1 MRLAAAKVK
10 ITNPL
15 IKETIDRFLPRSG
28 FARSVSILTGGT
40 ALAQV
45 VAIAASPILTRIY
58 KPADFGAL
66 QVFTSLM
73 ALAVVAS
80 AGRYELAIL
89 LPEDEQSSIDILAV
103 AVVCA
108 CVTATITGIIVSL
121 CHYHWILPASVS
133 VLKGNLWLL
142 PLSVLGGGLYQ
153 ILSYWAMRH
162 DGYPQIA
169 KSKLTQAGTQ
179 VGTQLGIGL
188 FVHGPIGLLVGDA
201 IGRVSG
207 TGRFIGDLW
216 SDSSDRIRAVRLSRM
231 IKVAARYRDYPLISM
246 WGALINSSGLALP
259 SLFLAQYYGA
269 QGTGW
274 FALVNRVFGVPAA
287 LIGLSISQVYASK
300 AAKLSRT
307 DPKYLMRIFLKT
319 TRAMLYLGLAPS
331 LVFVFFAPTLFQF
344 IFGHAWRE
352 AGEYAR
358 YLTMMFYAGFINS
371 PVQWTLNILEHQR
384 AQLAW
389 DVSRFFV
396 TLIALALP
404 HRFGYGPRIAVFCYG
419 VSMTLM
425 YAIHWLQSYFAIRN
439 CGISKSEPAH
449 TCTAKE

>member
-1 MRLAAAKVK
+1 MRLAVTKLK

-15 IKETIDRFLPRSG
+15 IKETVNRFLPRGG

-45 VAIAASPILTRIY
+45 IAIAASPVLTRVY
-58 KPADFGAL
+58 KPADFGSL
-66 QVFTSLM
+66 QVFISIM

-103 AVVCA
+103 ATVCV
-108 CVTATITGIIVSL
+108 CVTAAITAIVVLLS
-121 CHYHWILPASVS
+121 HYHWILPASLS
-133 VLKGNLWLL
+133 VLRGNLWLL

-153 ILSYWAMRH
+153 VLSYWAMRRN
-162 DGYPQIA
+162 GYPQIA
-169 KSKLTQAGTQ
+169 RSKLTQASAQ
-179 VGTQLGIGL
+179 VVVQLGFGL
-188 FVHGPIGLLVGDA
+188 SVHGSIGLLMGDA
-201 IGRVSG
+201 IGRVVGS
-207 TGRFIGDLW
+207 GRFIRDLW
-216 SDSSDRIRAVRLSRM
+216 SGSCDRIRAIRLSRM
-231 IKVAARYRDYPLISM
+231 IKVAIRYRDYPLVSV

-300 AAKLSRT
+300 AAKLSRSN
-307 DPKYLMRIFLKT
+307 PKHLMHIFLKT
-319 TRAMLYLGLAPS
+319 TRVMLYLGLAPC
-331 LVFVFFAPTLFQF
+331 VMFVFFAPSLFQF
-344 IFGHAWRE
+344 VFGHAWRE

-358 YLTMMFYAGFINS
+358 CLALMSYAGFINS

-384 AQLAW
+384 AQFAW
-389 DVSRFFV
+389 DLSRFFV
-396 TLIALALP
+396 TFFALSLP
-404 HRFGYGPRIAVFCYG
+404 HRFGYGPRIAVFYYG
-419 VSMTLM
+419 LAMTLM
-425 YAIHWLQSYFAIRN
+425 YAIHWVQSHLAIKR
-439 CGISKSEPAH
+439 CIKAATDFLSCVE
-449 TCTAKE
+449 

>member
-1 MRLAAAKVK
+1 VRLAVTQFK
-10 ITNPL
+10 IAHPL
-15 IKETIDRFLPRSG
+15 IKETIDRFLPRGG

-45 VAIAASPILTRIY
+45 IAIAASPVLTRIY

-66 QVFTSLM
+66 QVFVSIM

-103 AVVCA
+103 AIVCV
-108 CVTATITGIIVSL
+108 CVTATITVIMVL
-121 CHYHWILPASVS
+121 FFHYHWVVPASVS

-153 ILSYWAMRH
+153 AMSYWAMRH
-162 DGYPQIA
+162 DGYSQIA
-169 KSKLTQAGTQ
+169 KSKLTQAGAQVATQ
-179 VGTQLGIGL
+179 IGVGFL
-188 FVHGPIGLLVGDA
+188 VPGPFGLLIGDA
-201 IGRVSG
+201 IGRVMGS
-207 TGRFIGDLW
+207 GRFIRDLW
-216 SDSSDRIRAVRLSRM
+216 RDSSDRIRAVRLSRM
-231 IKVAARYRDYPLISM
+231 IKVAVRYRDYPLVSM

-300 AAKLSRT
+300 AAKLSRS
-307 DPKYLMRIFLKT
+307 DPKHLMRIFLKT
-319 TRAMLYLGLAPS
+319 TRLMLYLGLAPC
-331 LVFVFFAPTLFQF
+331 LAFVFFAPSLFQF
-344 IFGHAWRE
+344 VFGNIWRE

-358 YLTMMFYAGFINS
+358 YLAPMFYAGFINS

-396 TLIALALP
+396 TIFALALP
-404 HRFGYGPRIAVFCYG
+404 HRFGYGPRIAVFYYG
-419 VSMTLM
+419 LAMTLM
-425 YAIHWLQSYFAIRN
+425 YTIHWLQSYFAIRN
-439 CGISKSEPAH
+439 CDNSKKEPADIQ
-449 TCTAKE
+449 TARV